1 MRRLLKHR
9 ALLVGII
16 VIAGLLFIA
25 LRPRPIQVELARV
38 TRGAMRVTV
47 DEEGI
52 TRVRDKFL
60 ITAPVTGVVS
70 RIEMEPGDPVTRGQ
84 VVATMYPERAPLIDA
99 RTRAERMAR
108 VDATRAGLEQAR
120 AEEKRS
126 AAVLAH
132 AESEARR
139 ARPLNKAGAI
149 SDAELETYET
159 QARSAVAAHRAT
171 MQAVAQAASELDAA
185 RASLIEPAGGATAAR
200 GRSIEVRAP
209 AGGVVLRRLRQSEAV
224 APAGEGLLEI
234 GDPTQLEIVAD
245 FLSTDAVRIPE
256 AASVVIDQWG
266 GGASLSGRVRRIEP
280 SGFTKV
286 SALGVEEQRVNVIV
300 EFTDPAAAWKALG
313 DGFRVEVRAVLWEGT
328 GVLKVPVG
336 SLFRQGEAWAL
347 FVVRDG
353 RAERRTVTI
362 GHRTDREAEVTAGVR
377 EGESVVMH
385 PNDAL
390 VEGARVA
397 PMALFLLSV
406 GLSAP

>member
-1 MRRLLKHR
+1 MRRLLRHR
-9 ALLVGII
+9 ALLGGIV
-16 VIAGLLFIA
+16 VIAALLFIA
-25 LRPRPIQVELARV
+25 LRPRPIEVELARV
-38 TRGAMRVTV
+38 VRGAIRVTV

-52 TRVRDKFL
+52 TRIRDKFL
-60 ITAPVTGVVS
+60 ITAPVTGTVS
-70 RIEMEPGDPVTRGQ
+70 RIEIEAGDPVTRGQ
-84 VVATMYPERAPLIDA
+84 VVATMYPERAPLLDA
-99 RTRAERMAR
+99 RTRAERTAR
-108 VDATRAGLEQAR
+108 VDATRAALEQAR

-126 AAVLAH
+126 AAGLAH

-139 ARPLNKAGAI
+139 VRPLNKAGAI

-159 QARSAVAAHRAT
+159 QAQSAAAAHRAT
-171 MQAVAQAASELDAA
+171 VQAVVQAASELEAA
-185 RASLIEPAGGATAAR
+185 RASLSEPAGGATAAR
-200 GRSIEVRAP
+200 GRSIELRAP
-209 AGGVVLRRLRQSEAV
+209 ADGVVLRRLRESESV

-234 GDPTQLEIVAD
+234 GARNQLEIVAD
-245 FLSTDAVRIPE
+245 FLSTDAVQIPVG
-256 AASVVIDQWG
+256 ATVIIDHWG
-266 GGASLSGRVRRIEP
+266 GDASLNGRVRRIEP

-300 EFTDPAAAWKALG
+300 DFSDPAAAWKALG
-313 DGFRVEVRAVLWEGT
+313 DGYRVEVRAVLWEGV

-336 SLFRQGEAWAL
+336 TLFRHGEAWAL

-377 EGESVVMH
+377 GGESVVMH

-397 PMALFLLSV
+397 PTALFFFSV